1 MNVEEIRQERKYSQS
16 FMLNMNVEDQCLEHF
31 SEQEDDFIA
40 SQISRQF
47 DPSVEGELDQVE
59 VMKANLGAECPIFVK
74 AMLPSN
80 VISGFVLALPKQFC
94 HSHLPLHDS
103 TITLEDK
110 SGEQYETKF
119 IVQKEKCILSCG
131 WRRFCS
137 ANKLVVG
144 NVLVFHLVRPLKF
157 KVYIMERHSLA
168 EVDAAFSLLK
178 LGACAKQTTFE
189 GNHPMPLLK
198 DVCQGHIDQKTSVT
212 LDSNPTLIDDACA
225 KQTAF
230 EGNRPMPLL
239 KDVCEGHIDQ
249 KTTVTLDSNPTEI
262 DDEYNKEFGFNFL
275 EEVGLQIPSAD
286 FEDVEKTENFTVL
299 LNGVSI
305 NSHFSEQIRNRY
317 YDLCCSQ
324 RTFLHDHLLKSING
338 KLAAEIITETTN
350 IANAIRAC
358 KLSTPHAAYDQAAL
372 IRKSK
377 EAKLERARE
386 EEQARVKKEEE
397 KELTLESR
405 LSKWHDRILRA
416 YSKVY
421 RVQVDAKRRE
431 LSFQEEAVAP
441 WE

>member
-1 MNVEEIRQERKYSQS
+1 MFDNVD
-16 FMLNMNVEDQCLEHF
+16 NPED
-31 SEQEDDFIA
+31 S
-40 SQISRQF
+40 S
-47 DPSVEGELDQVE
+47 
-59 VMKANLGAECPIFVK
+59 VK
-74 AMLPSN
+74 AKLN
-80 VISGFVLALPKQFC
+80 GFVLALPKQFC

-178 LGACAKQTTFE
+178 LGACAKQTT
-189 GNHPMPLLK
+189 
-198 DVCQGHIDQKTSVT
+198 
-212 LDSNPTLIDDACA
+212 
-225 KQTAF
+225 F